1 MLHDVSLGDGR
12 CNDAL
17 FVSRFFQRAKVHI
30 IFIADKKTMQRI
42 IKKTVVRGVCL
53 TTVFDVSLH
62 LQHYSV
68 RCSIIPIA
76 VASLPLCGKG
86 VTLAR

>member
-30 IFIADKKTMQRI
+30 IFIAAKKNNAKNY
-42 IKKTVVRGVCL
+42 KKDGCERGL
-53 TTVFDVSLH
+53 SHNRL
-62 LQHYSV
+62 
-68 RCSIIPIA
+68 
-76 VASLPLCGKG
+76 
-86 VTLAR
+86 

>member
-1 MLHDVSLGDGR
+1 
-12 CNDAL
+12 
-17 FVSRFFQRAKVHI
+17 
-30 IFIADKKTMQRI
+30 MQRI